1 MPQAPSEKIMATELS
16 DSGKLRVLIVDDSA
30 VVRAVIQRIVERE
43 PGFHVVGTARD
54 GQMAI
59 ERCRE
64 LRPDVV
70 TLDVEMPVLDGL
82 GALPG
87 LLECNRD
94 LAVLMISS
102 LTVRGAR
109 ETIDALMKGAFDYIT
124 KPSQAESRDEALA
137 QFSSVLVPKL
147 RTLAERKR
155 FSVPI
160 VRPVRASLE
169 PAPLRPSLSP
179 RNVESPRILLPPRSS
194 LSPSVESIRVGERLV
209 ISRESAHVRSEP
221 RVLAIGSSTG
231 GPAALAAILGALP
244 SDFTLPI
251 VIAQHMPETFTR
263 LLAERL
269 SEVSRFNVRE
279 ALAGE
284 QLRPGEAWVAPG
296 NHHLTVVRA
305 GGEKLALSLNSD
317 PPVNCCRPSIDVLLA
332 SLAEAAGRHTLAVIL
347 TGMGHDG
354 RDGAS
359 AIRKAGGLVLA
370 QDEASSVVWGMPGSV
385 VSAGLA
391 HGVYPLDQLAG
402 EIGQRARVGRALA
415 KAGS

>member
-1 MPQAPSEKIMATELS
+1 MPTDLLDAHR
-16 DSGKLRVLIVDDSA
+16 LRVLIVDDSA
-30 VVRAVIQRIVERE
+30 VVRSVLQRIIERE
-43 PGFHVVGTARD
+43 PGFQVIGTARD

-87 LLECNRD
+87 LLACDRE
-94 LAVLMISS
+94 LAVIMVSS

-109 ETIDALMKGAFDYIT
+109 ETIDALMKGAVDYIT
-124 KPSQAESRDEALA
+124 KPSLAESREEALA
-137 QFSSVLVPKL
+137 QLSSVLVPKL
-147 RTLAERKR
+147 RALAERRR
-155 FSVPI
+155 FSVPVI
-160 VRPVRASLE
+160 RMAGASLS
-169 PAPLRPSLSP
+169 PGAARPSLP
-179 RNVESPRILLPPRSS
+179 ARAAEARVLLPPRGS
-194 LSPSVESIRVGERLV
+194 LSPAADSLRAGERPATA
-209 ISRESAHVRSEP
+209 RESLLTRAEP

-231 GPAALAAILGALP
+231 GPAALAQILGSLP
-244 SDFTLPI
+244 SDFALPI

-269 SEVSRFNVRE
+269 TEVSRFNVRE
-279 ALAGE
+279 ALPGE

-305 GGEKLALSLNSD
+305 GAEKLALSLNSE
-317 PPVNCCRPSIDVLLA
+317 PPVNSCRPSIDVLFG
-332 SLAEAAGRHTLAVIL
+332 SLAEVAGRHTLALIL

-354 RDGAS
+354 RDGAA
-359 AIRKAGGLVLA
+359 AIRKAGGLILA
-370 QDEASSVVWGMPGSV
+370 QDEASSVVWGMPGAV

-391 HGVYPLDQLAG
+391 QGVYPLDQLAG
-402 EIGQRARVGRALA
+402 ELGQRARAGRALA
-415 KAGS
+415 RAGS

>member
-1 MPQAPSEKIMATELS
+1 MATELL
-16 DSGKLRVLIVDDSA
+16 DPHKLRVLIVDDSA
-30 VVRAVIQRIVERE
+30 VVRSVLQRIIERE
-43 PGFHVVGTARD
+43 PGFQVVGTARD

-87 LLECNRD
+87 LLECDRN
-94 LAVLMISS
+94 LAVIMISS

-109 ETIDALMKGAFDYIT
+109 ETIDALMKGALDYIP
-124 KPSQAESRDEALA
+124 KPSQAESREEALA
-137 QFSSVLVPKL
+137 QLSAVLVPKL
-147 RTLAERKR
+147 RALAERRR
-155 FSVPI
+155 FSVPAI
-160 VRPVRASLE
+160 RVVGASLE
-169 PAPLRPSLSP
+169 PGPARLSLPARVAEP
-179 RNVESPRILLPPRSS
+179 RVILPPPSS
-194 LSPSVESIRVGERLV
+194 LSPSVESLRVGERPTPPG
-209 ISRESAHVRSEP
+209 ESLLTRAEP

-231 GPAALAAILGALP
+231 GPAALATILGNLP
-244 SDFTLPI
+244 SDFALPI

-269 SEVSRFNVRE
+269 TEVSRFNVRE

-305 GGEKLALSLNSD
+305 GGEKLALSLSLD
-317 PPVNCCRPSIDVLLA
+317 PPVNCCRPSIDVLFS
-332 SLAEAAGRHTLAVIL
+332 SLAEVAGRHTLAVIL

-354 RDGAS
+354 RDGAA

-370 QDEASSVVWGMPGSV
+370 QDEASSVVWGMPGAV
-385 VSAGLA
+385 VAAGLA
-391 HGVYPLDQLAG
+391 HGVHSLDQLAG
-402 EIGQRARVGRALA
+402 ELGQRARSGRSLA
-415 KAGS
+415 RAGS